1 MTTKVAIKNQT
12 LTSFG
17 GIYYI
22 EDEYTRLFAD
32 SIDRI
37 WGC

>member
-1 MTTKVAIKNQT
+1 MGTKVAIKNQT

-17 GIYYI
+17 GIYCI

-32 SIDRI
+32 FIDHI
-37 WGC
+37 